1 MQNQKQSVL
10 VSVNTRRLGREN
22 NPKLCLGAAREFLSQ
37 PKFTYSKTRTETPK
51 QNVKS
56 VQS

>member
-37 PKFTYSKTRTETPK
+37 PKFAYSKTTETPE
-51 QNVKS
+51 QNMKS